1 MEKRLLFINHR
12 EEEIKGFLEA
22 MPEEL
27 KIDTADNGIDAA
39 LLMKKNTYG
48 VIVVD
53 MELKGYDGEQLI
65 KFMNKV
71 YPDTVCIVYTVAI
84 TQGQLSFLLNERNVF
99 HVFLSPANF
108 REEFYQ
114 MIEEGFV
121 LYGVNTVNNQEAD
134 ELEEKYQK
142 REKSLEEKSLVLEQQ
157 KKERQ
162 QFLQFSKNLTE
173 ESLRIYGKN
182 VEEKEMLSRYEQEVL
197 HKAQEVLEHSCHGFE
212 EMEEMLCQEFIK
224 GNEKREMHFYT
235 PQYMVQGIPDSF
247 YESVYTVLWG
257 LLRYFSA
264 ISETYTMSVRVEF
277 ESSRRAV
284 IMLIVTLPSGTWEEY
299 RQKPVYEHFKKLTQY
314 VAESLMDSYMRVIND
329 DLISYRLEL
338 DLDEKKL

>member
-134 ELEEKYQK
+134 ELEEKYQR

-182 VEEKEMLSRYEQEVL
+182 VEEKEMLFRYEQEVL

-247 YESVYTVLWG
+247 YESV
-257 LLRYFSA
+257 
-264 ISETYTMSVRVEF
+264 
-277 ESSRRAV
+277 
-284 IMLIVTLPSGTWEEY
+284 
-299 RQKPVYEHFKKLTQY
+299 
-314 VAESLMDSYMRVIND
+314 
-329 DLISYRLEL
+329 
-338 DLDEKKL
+338 

>member
-134 ELEEKYQK
+134 E
-142 REKSLEEKSLVLEQQ
+142 
-157 KKERQ
+157 
-162 QFLQFSKNLTE
+162 
-173 ESLRIYGKN
+173 
-182 VEEKEMLSRYEQEVL
+182 
-197 HKAQEVLEHSCHGFE
+197 
-212 EMEEMLCQEFIK
+212 
-224 GNEKREMHFYT
+224 
-235 PQYMVQGIPDSF
+235 
-247 YESVYTVLWG
+247 
-257 LLRYFSA
+257 
-264 ISETYTMSVRVEF
+264 
-277 ESSRRAV
+277 
-284 IMLIVTLPSGTWEEY
+284 
-299 RQKPVYEHFKKLTQY
+299 
-314 VAESLMDSYMRVIND
+314 
-329 DLISYRLEL
+329 
-338 DLDEKKL
+338 

>member
-134 ELEEKYQK
+134 ELEEKYPDK
-142 REKSLEEKSLVLEQQ
+142 TP
-157 KKERQ
+157 KEREDII
-162 QFLQFSKNLTE
+162 T
-173 ESLRIYGKN
+173 
-182 VEEKEMLSRYEQEVL
+182 KEHGAVFIMKIGGLLASGQRHDGRSPDYDDWELNGDIILWNEVL
-197 HKAQEVLEHSCHGFE
+197 DRAFELSSMGIRVDADAMKRQLALAGCPERAELPFQKAILNEELPYTIGGGIGQSRLCMYFLRKAHIGEVQASVWPQEMIEQCADHH
-212 EMEEMLCQEFIK
+212 I
-224 GNEKREMHFYT
+224 Y
-235 PQYMVQGIPDSF
+235 
-247 YESVYTVLWG
+247 
-257 LLRYFSA
+257 LL
-264 ISETYTMSVRVEF
+264 
-277 ESSRRAV
+277 
-284 IMLIVTLPSGTWEEY
+284 
-299 RQKPVYEHFKKLTQY
+299 
-314 VAESLMDSYMRVIND
+314 
-329 DLISYRLEL
+329 
-338 DLDEKKL
+338 

>member
-84 TQGQLSFLLNERNVF
+84 THGQLSFLLNERNVF
-99 HVFLSPANF
+99 RVFLSPANF

-134 ELEEKYQK
+134 ELEEKYQ
-142 REKSLEEKSLVLEQQ
+142 RRQKSLEEKVW
-157 KKERQ
+157 
-162 QFLQFSKNLTE
+162 
-173 ESLRIYGKN
+173 Y
-182 VEEKEMLSRYEQEVL
+182 
-197 HKAQEVLEHSCHGFE
+197 
-212 EMEEMLCQEFIK
+212 
-224 GNEKREMHFYT
+224 
-235 PQYMVQGIPDSF
+235 
-247 YESVYTVLWG
+247 W
-257 LLRYFSA
+257 
-264 ISETYTMSVRVEF
+264 
-277 ESSRRAV
+277 SSRRKSV
-284 IMLIVTLPSGTWEEY
+284 SSFYSFPRTLQRRVCGFTERMW
-299 RQKPVYEHFKKLTQY
+299 KKKRCCS
-314 VAESLMDSYMRVIND
+314 VMSR
-329 DLISYRLEL
+329 
-338 DLDEKKL
+338 K